1 MLVIL
6 SIILLVAAA
15 LAMLILRVVRPTFG
29 YHWLIA
35 AGGAFGA
42 WIVMLLVG
50 LNLPVSYQLNTWGQ
64 KTAYPNSLI
73 LVADQISWSFAV
85 ALATLLLAIILTDVV
100 RATELDWSNWS
111 GSLVMTAFG
120 MVAVLSG
127 NLLAFLFTWTMFD
140 FAGVVI
146 LLVQL
151 HTSLAR
157 RRVVMV
163 FFLRLLSTTCLLIAG
178 IVSISENTGFLLEQI
193 SPTALVFIILAAGL
207 RLGSVPGSMPV
218 LIKRASQRSL
228 GTVFRL
234 VSTGIV
240 LVFLVRISPNMESLD
255 LPAATLSIL
264 IGSIGMISILS
275 TVAWVLANDE
285 INGRQAWIVGM
296 SAIVIAAALRGKTE
310 AGLAWGLSTLFSG
323 GLIFLASVRSK
334 VSLWVSLFGLV
345 GISALPFTPAWNVL
359 ALYSQPFNLS
369 MILYFCAMVLL
380 MWGFAHHASQYLS
393 YQAGVERWI
402 KVVYPLGLLL
412 LLIIQIGFGW
422 LMKPEIGEVPLF
434 GWILGPLISLLA
446 ALGFIW
452 QRRGGRTPQLI
463 VKSINSAFSLSWV
476 YAIINSA
483 YRTFSRVIDF
493 ITNVLEGEGGLLW
506 VLLWIVLFL
515 AILVISMGA

>member
-1 MLVIL
+1 
-6 SIILLVAAA
+6 
-15 LAMLILRVVRPTFG
+15 
-29 YHWLIA
+29 
-35 AGGAFGA
+35 
-42 WIVMLLVG
+42 
-50 LNLPVSYQLNTWGQ
+50 
-64 KTAYPNSLI
+64 
-73 LVADQISWSFAV
+73 
-85 ALATLLLAIILTDVV
+85 
-100 RATELDWSNWS
+100 
-111 GSLVMTAFG
+111 
-120 MVAVLSG
+120 
-127 NLLAFLFTWTMFD
+127 
-140 FAGVVI
+140 
-146 LLVQL
+146 
-151 HTSLAR
+151 
-157 RRVVMV
+157 
-163 FFLRLLSTTCLLIAG
+163 
-178 IVSISENTGFLLEQI
+178 
-193 SPTALVFIILAAGL
+193 
-207 RLGSVPGSMPV
+207 
-218 LIKRASQRSL
+218 
-228 GTVFRL
+228 
-234 VSTGIV
+234 
-240 LVFLVRISPNMESLD
+240 MESLD

-275 TVAWVLANDE
+275 AVAWVLANDE

>member
-15 LAMLILRVVRPTFG
+15 LAMLILRFVRPTFG

-42 WIVMLLVG
+42 WIAMLLVG

-64 KTAYPNSLI
+64 KTVYPNSLI
-73 LVADQISWSFAV
+73 LVADQVSWPFAV
-85 ALATLLLAIILTDVV
+85 GLATLILAAILTDVV

-111 GSLVMTAFG
+111 SSLVMTAFG
-120 MVAVLSG
+120 IAAVFSG
-127 NLLAFLFTWTMFD
+127 NLLAFLLTWTLFD
-140 FAGVVI
+140 LAGLVI
-146 LLVQL
+146 LLVQFQ
-151 HTSLAR
+151 SGFAR

-163 FFLRLLSTTCLLIAG
+163 FFLRLLSITCLLIAAV
-178 IVSISENTGFLLEQI
+178 ISINEDTGFLLEQI
-193 SPTALVFIILAAGL
+193 SPAAIVLIVLAVGL
-207 RLGSVPGSMPV
+207 RLGSVPGNTP
-218 LIKRASQRSL
+218 IFNKDASRRSL
-228 GTVFRL
+228 GTVLRIAAA
-234 VSTGIV
+234 VIT
-240 LVFLVRISPNMESLD
+240 LVFLVRISPAMGDAE
-255 LPAATLSIL
+255 LPSIL
-264 IGSIGMISILS
+264 WFLLFSVVGLIALLS
-275 TVAWVLANDE
+275 GAAWVLAEDE
-285 INGRQAWIVGM
+285 IDGRQAWIIGM
-296 SAIVIAAALRGKTE
+296 SAIVTAAALRGQTE
-310 AGLAWGLSTLFSG
+310 ASLAWGLTTVFSG

-334 VSLWVSLFGLV
+334 ISLWVTLLGLV
-345 GISALPFTPAWNVL
+345 GISALPFTPAWNTL

-369 MILYFCAMVLL
+369 VILYFSAMVLL
-380 MWGFAHHASQYLS
+380 MWGFAHHASRYLA

-412 LLIIQIGFGW
+412 VLIIQIGFGW
-422 LMKPEIGEVPLF
+422 LMKPEIGEVPII

-452 QRRGGRTPQLI
+452 KRRGGRMPQLI
-463 VKSINSAFSLSWV
+463 AKSINSVFSLSWV

>member
-6 SIILLVAAA
+6 SVILLVAAA
-15 LAMLILRVVRPTFG
+15 LVMLILRVVRPTFG

-35 AGGAFGA
+35 AGGAFAA

-50 LNLPVSYQLNTWGQ
+50 LNLPVSFQLSAWGQ
-64 KTAYPNSLI
+64 KTVNPNSFI
-73 LVADQISWSFAV
+73 LVADQVSWPFAV
-85 ALATLLLAIILTDVV
+85 GLATLILAAILTDVV
-100 RATELDWSNWS
+100 RAAELDWSNWS

-120 MVAVLSG
+120 IVAVLSG
-127 NLLAFLFTWTMFD
+127 NLLAFLLTWTMFD
-140 FAGVVI
+140 FTGVVI

-163 FFLRLLSTTCLLIAG
+163 FFLRLLSTTCLFIAG
-178 IVSISENTGFLLEQI
+178 VVSISENTGFLLEQI

-207 RLGSVPGSMPV
+207 RLGSVPGNMPV

-228 GTVFRL
+228 GTIFRL

-240 LVFLVRISPNMESLD
+240 LVFLVRISPAMGNADFPTILWFLLFSLVG
-255 LPAATLSIL
+255 LIALLS
-264 IGSIGMISILS
+264 GA
-275 TVAWVLANDE
+275 AWVLAKDE
-285 INGRQAWIVGM
+285 IDGRQAWIIGM
-296 SAIVIAAALRGKTE
+296 SAIVTAAALRGQTE
-310 AGLAWGLSTLFSG
+310 ASLAWGLTTVFSG

-334 VSLWVSLFGLV
+334 MSLWVTLLGLV
-345 GISALPFTPAWNVL
+345 GISALPFTPAWNTL

-369 MILYFCAMVLL
+369 MILYFSAMVLL
-380 MWGFAHHASQYLS
+380 MWGFAHHASQLLS

-463 VKSINSAFSLSWV
+463 AKSINSAFSLSWV

-483 YRTFSRVIDF
+483 YRTFSRGIDF